1 MSLPERLLLG
11 PGPSNAYPEVLAAL
25 GQPLLGHLD
34 PEFLRILDETS
45 DRLRTA
51 FRTTNALTLPISGT
65 GSAGM
70 EACFVNLVEPG
81 DTVIVGVNGVFGERM
96 CEVARRCGAEV
107 IRVEAAW
114 GEPIDPQALLDALAA
129 APHARLVAVVH
140 AETSTG
146 VRSDIAPLRALQD
159 TDTLLLVDTVTGLA
173 GIPVEIDAWGVDA
186 CYSGTQ
192 KCLGVP
198 PGLAPVTFS
207 DRALERIRTRTTPPQ
222 SWYLDLGLI
231 GDYVGAARKYHH
243 TAPVAMVVALHAG
256 LGVLLD
262 EGLETGGATRG
273 QDGIHP
279 IRPEPLHPGRRLGRQ
294 PRLVRR
300 DPRLDVGPI
309 GFGEAGAASAE
320 QGLDGGGAE
329 PGKRGRPRRV
339 HSFGQGKRPAGLD
352 PRQRKPGDFLARDPQ
367 VAGREREILGFGSIE
382 GGQGAAIEGRQPA
395 ADEIVV
401 DLRPHG
407 RDRRGGGAR
416 RRSGRSGFT
425 GPGVPGRKGRQL
437 SVESRALLARDTRRA
452 AAVRR
457 AAETGDDVADQLPGL
472 LILGRFRRDH
482 AVAVERISGQ
492 ELRRITRLGHRD
504 RPGVR
509 SPKSRKDLAGAVGD
523 GPALRGVGI
532 EG

>member
-1 MSLPERLLLG
+1 MIGTAGMPDRLLLG

-45 DRLRTA
+45 DRLRAA
-51 FRTTNALTLPISGT
+51 FRTTNDLTLPISGT

-96 CEVARRCGAEV
+96 CEVARRSGAEV

-114 GEPIDPQALLDALAA
+114 GEPVDPQALLDAQAA

-146 VRSDIAPLRALQD
+146 VRSDVAPLRALQD

-207 DRALERIRTRTTPPQ
+207 DRAVERIRTRTTPAQ

-243 TAPVAMVVALHAG
+243 TAPVSMVVALHAG

-262 EGLETGGATRG
+262 EGLEASWARHAAAGG
-273 QDGIHP
+273 
-279 IRPEPLHPGRRLGRQ
+279 RLQ
-294 PRLVRR
+294 
-300 DPRLDVGPI
+300 
-309 GFGEAGAASAE
+309 AE
-320 QGLDGGGAE
+320 LE
-329 PGKRGRPRRV
+329 T
-339 HSFGQGKRPAGLD
+339 
-352 PRQRKPGDFLARDPQ
+352 
-367 VAGREREILGFGSIE
+367 LGF
-382 GGQGAAIEGRQPA
+382 
-395 ADEIVV
+395 
-401 DLRPHG
+401 
-407 RDRRGGGAR
+407 
-416 RRSGRSGFT
+416 T
-425 GPGVPGRKGRQL
+425 
-437 SVESRALLARDTRRA
+437 LLAREGHRLPQLTTAGLPAGADEA
-452 AAVRR
+452 A
-457 AAETGDDVADQLPGL
+457 
-472 LILGRFRRDH
+472 
-482 AVAVERISGQ
+482 
-492 ELRRITRLGHRD
+492 LRRTVLD
-504 RPGVR
+504 RW
-509 SPKSRKDLAGAVGD
+509 
-523 GPALRGVGI
+523 GI
-532 EG
+532 EVGGGLGAFAGTAWRFGLMGHNARERSVTTVLGAIRELQASGEMPGA